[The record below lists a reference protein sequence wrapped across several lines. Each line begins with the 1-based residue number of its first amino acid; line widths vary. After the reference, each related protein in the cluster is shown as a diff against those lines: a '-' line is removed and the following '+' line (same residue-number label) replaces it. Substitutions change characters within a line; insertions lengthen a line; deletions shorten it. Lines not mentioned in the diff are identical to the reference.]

1 MIAKIW
7 REVMLKYPRTEAER
21 ICAIERR
28 MMDAVREHYKNKLIN
43 ERKAETGILEEVR
56 KDAKAT

>member
-1 MIAKIW
+1 MIAAIW
-7 REVMLKYPRTEAER
+7 REVMEKYPRTEAEK

-28 MMDAVREHYKNKLIN
+28 MMDAVREHYKNKLLN

>member
-7 REVMLKYPRTEAER
+7 REVMLKYPMTEAER
-21 ICAIERR
+21 TCAIERR
-28 MMDAVREHYKNKLIN
+28 MMDAVREHYKNKLLN
-43 ERKAETGILEEVR
+43 ERRSEKGILEEVR

>member
-21 ICAIERR
+21 NCAIERR
-28 MMDAVREHYKNKLIN
+28 MMDAVREHYKNKLLN

>member
-7 REVMLKYPRTEAER
+7 REVMLKYPRTESER
-21 ICAIERR
+21 TCAIERR
-28 MMDAVREHYKNKLIN
+28 MMDAVREHYKNKLLN

-56 KDAKAT
+56 KSSKAT

>member
-7 REVMLKYPRTEAER
+7 REVMTKYPRTESER
-21 ICAIERR
+21 TCAIERR
-28 MMDAVREHYKNKLIN
+28 MMDAVREHYKNKLLN

-56 KDAKAT
+56 KSSKAT

>member
-1 MIAKIW
+1 
-7 REVMLKYPRTEAER
+7 MLKYPRTEAER
-21 ICAIERR
+21 NCAIERR
-28 MMDAVREHYKNKLIN
+28 MMDAVREHYKNKLLN